1 MSAIVSTN
9 AQLTDADLVT
19 ASRSGDRRAFG
30 QIIRK
35 YQAMVSGLIYAA
47 CGDLHRSEDVAQ
59 ETFISAWKSLS
70 GLRDASK
77 LAGWLCQ
84 IARRRLADASRK
96 APNKEISFGQAFAP
110 GQEPVA
116 PVNEALTAEESE
128 VLWQTLARVPQPYR
142 ETLVLFYR
150 QEQSTA
156 QVAAAMETTEASVR
170 QRLTRG
176 RQMLRDEVAGM
187 LERNIART
195 APNPQ
200 FTMQVV
206 AALPALAAQSAGIGA
221 TVKGSAAAKSGG
233 LLTIMLGW
241 VAPISVLLS
250 MIYGTWRDIHDA
262 RSPRHRSQ
270 NKRNWALLWIVL
282 FCWII
287 AGNGL
292 IHIGFERAW
301 TIATLTWITTIG
313 GTLFGIA
320 FFTVG
325 TVGKWRVDK
334 LLAEE
339 GLQEL
344 PFPKLSF
351 AARLLGTAPVVAICL
366 GWMIQMAHRAGDHS
380 SVELISAAIVLISG
394 YLAYRL
400 PLTQPDR
407 PVLHMF
413 ETFSLSLFVILV
425 MLNWRLPQWIAAIY
439 GNANVPLWGINL
451 CALVLFVWIAILTVL
466 SRGGSVTNDPRPMT
480 IRGDAQAAQ

>member
-1 MSAIVSTN
+1 MTAIASTN
-9 AQLTDADLVT
+9 VQLTDADLVM

-35 YQAMVSGLIYAA
+35 YQTMVSGLIYAA

-77 LAGWLCQ
+77 LPGWLCQ

-96 APNKEISFGQAFAP
+96 ASDKEIPFSQAFAP
-110 GQEPVA
+110 GQEPVVPA
-116 PVNEALTAEESE
+116 EEALNAEEKE
-128 VLWQTLARVPQPYR
+128 LLWHTLARVPQPYR

-195 APNPQ
+195 SPNPQ

-221 TVKGSAAAKSGG
+221 TAKGSAAAKSGG
-233 LLTIMLGW
+233 LLAILLGW
-241 VAPISVLLS
+241 VVPISVLLS
-250 MIYGTWRDIHDA
+250 MVYGTWRDIHDA
-262 RSPRHRSQ
+262 RSPRHRSLA
-270 NKRNWALLWIVL
+270 KRMWTLNWIVL
-282 FCWII
+282 ISWIV
-287 AGNGL
+287 AGNIL
-292 IHIGFERAW
+292 IHIGIERAW
-301 TIATLTWITTIG
+301 TLATLTWITTIG
-313 GTLFGIA
+313 ATFFGIA

-325 TVGKWRVDK
+325 AVGKWRVDK

-339 GLQEL
+339 GLSEL

-351 AARLLGTAPVVAICL
+351 GVRLLATAPVVAICL
-366 GWMIQMAHRAGDHS
+366 GWLIQLAHRAGDNL
-380 SVELISAAIVLISG
+380 SVELISAAIVAISA

-407 PVLHMF
+407 AVLNMF
-413 ETFSLSLFVILV
+413 ETFTLALIVIFV
-425 MLNWRLPQWIAAIY
+425 MLNWRLPYWISSIY
-439 GNANVPLWGINL
+439 GVGIVPLWGINL
-451 CALVLFVWIAILTVL
+451 CALVLFVWTAILTVL
-466 SRGGSVTNDPRPMT
+466 SR
-480 IRGDAQAAQ
+480 RGRA

>member
-1 MSAIVSTN
+1 MATLVTSN
-9 AQLTDADLVT
+9 PNFTDADLIT

-128 VLWQTLARVPQPYR
+128 VLWRTLARLPQPYR

-156 QVAAAMETTEASVR
+156 QVAAAMDTTEASVR

-176 RQMLRDEVAGM
+176 RQMLRDEVASM

-195 APNPQ
+195 SPSSQ

-206 AALPALAAQSAGIGA
+206 AALPALAAQATGLGA
-221 TVKGSAAAKSGG
+221 TAKGSA
-233 LLTIMLGW
+233 
-241 VAPISVLLS
+241 V
-250 MIYGTWRDIHDA
+250 
-262 RSPRHRSQ
+262 
-270 NKRNWALLWIVL
+270 
-282 FCWII
+282 
-287 AGNGL
+287 
-292 IHIGFERAW
+292 
-301 TIATLTWITTIG
+301 
-313 GTLFGIA
+313 
-320 FFTVG
+320 
-325 TVGKWRVDK
+325 
-334 LLAEE
+334 
-339 GLQEL
+339 
-344 PFPKLSF
+344 
-351 AARLLGTAPVVAICL
+351 
-366 GWMIQMAHRAGDHS
+366 
-380 SVELISAAIVLISG
+380 
-394 YLAYRL
+394 
-400 PLTQPDR
+400 
-407 PVLHMF
+407 
-413 ETFSLSLFVILV
+413 
-425 MLNWRLPQWIAAIY
+425 
-439 GNANVPLWGINL
+439 
-451 CALVLFVWIAILTVL
+451 
-466 SRGGSVTNDPRPMT
+466 
-480 IRGDAQAAQ
+480 

>member
-1 MSAIVSTN
+1 MTAIASTN
-9 AQLTDADLVT
+9 IQLTDADLVT

-77 LAGWLCQ
+77 LPGWLCQ

-96 APNKEISFGQAFAP
+96 APDKEISFSQAFAP
-110 GQEPVA
+110 GQEPVMPA
-116 PVNEALTAEESE
+116 NDALNTEEKE
-128 VLWQTLARVPQPYR
+128 LLWHTLARVPQPYR

-176 RQMLRDEVAGM
+176 RQMLRDEVTVM

-195 APNPQ
+195 SPTPQ
-200 FTMQVV
+200 FTTQVV

-221 TVKGSAAAKSGG
+221 TAKGSAAAKSGG
-233 LLTIMLGW
+233 LLVILLGW
-241 VAPISVLLS
+241 VVPITVLLG
-250 MIYGTWRDIHDA
+250 MVYGTWRDIHDA
-262 RSPRHRSQ
+262 QSPRHRSQ
-270 NKRNWALLWIVL
+270 TKRNWVLNWIVL
-282 FCWII
+282 ITWIVL
-287 AGNGL
+287 GNTL
-292 IHIGFERAW
+292 IKIGIERAW
-301 TIATLTWITTIG
+301 TLATLTWITTIG
-313 GTLFGIA
+313 ATFFGMA
-320 FFTVG
+320 FFTAG
-325 TVGKWRVDK
+325 AVGKWRVDK

-351 AARLLGTAPVVAICL
+351 GVRLLAAAPVAAICL
-366 GWMIQMAHRAGDHS
+366 GWMIQMAHRAGDHL
-380 SVELISAAIVLISG
+380 SVELISAAIIAVSA

-400 PLTQPDR
+400 PQTQPDR
-407 PVLHMF
+407 AVLHMF
-413 ETFSLSLFVILV
+413 ETFTLVLIVIFV
-425 MLNWRLPQWIAAIY
+425 MLNWRLLDWMAAIY
-439 GNANVPLWGINL
+439 GVSIVPLWGINL
-451 CALVLFVWIAILTVL
+451 CALVLFTWTAILTLL
-466 SRGGSVTNDPRPMT
+466 SR
-480 IRGDAQAAQ
+480 RGRA

>member
-1 MSAIVSTN
+1 MTAIASTN
-9 AQLTDADLVT
+9 IQLTDADLIT

-77 LAGWLCQ
+77 LPGWLCQ
-84 IARRRLADASRK
+84 IARRRLADSSRK
-96 APNKEISFGQAFAP
+96 ASHKEIPFSQAFAP
-110 GQEPVA
+110 GQEPVVPA
-116 PVNEALTAEESE
+116 NEALNAEEKE
-128 VLWQTLARVPQPYR
+128 LLWHTLARVPQPYR

-195 APNPQ
+195 SPTPQ
-200 FTMQVV
+200 FTTQVV
-206 AALPALAAQSAGIGA
+206 AALPALAAQTAGIGA
-221 TVKGSAAAKSGG
+221 TAKGSAAAKSGG
-233 LLTIMLGW
+233 LLAILLGW
-241 VAPISVLLS
+241 VVPISVLLS
-250 MIYGTWRDIHDA
+250 MVYGTWRDIHDA
-262 RSPRHRSQ
+262 RSPRHRSLA
-270 NKRNWALLWIVL
+270 KRMWALNWIVL
-282 FCWII
+282 ITWIV
-287 AGNGL
+287 AGNIL
-292 IHIGFERAW
+292 IKIGFERAW
-301 TIATLTWITTIG
+301 TLATLTWITTIG
-313 GTLFGIA
+313 ATFFGIA

-339 GLQEL
+339 GLREL

-351 AARLLGTAPVVAICL
+351 GVRLLATVPVVAICL
-366 GWMIQMAHRAGDHS
+366 GWMIQMAHRAGDHL
-380 SVELISAAIVLISG
+380 SVELISAAIVAVSA

-407 PVLHMF
+407 AVLLMF
-413 ETFSLSLFVILV
+413 ETFTLALIVIFV
-425 MLNWRLPQWIAAIY
+425 MLNWRLPDWMVAIY
-439 GNANVPLWGINL
+439 GVSVVPLWGINL
-451 CALVLFVWIAILTVL
+451 CALVLFAWTAILTLL
-466 SRGGSVTNDPRPMT
+466 SREDR
-480 IRGDAQAAQ
+480 A

>member
-1 MSAIVSTN
+1 MTAIASTN
-9 AQLTDADLVT
+9 IQLTDADLIT

-77 LAGWLCQ
+77 LPGWLCQ
-84 IARRRLADASRK
+84 IARRRLADSSRK
-96 APNKEISFGQAFAP
+96 ASHKEIPFSQAFAP
-110 GQEPVA
+110 GQEPVVPA
-116 PVNEALTAEESE
+116 NEALNAEEKE
-128 VLWQTLARVPQPYR
+128 LLWHTLARVPQPYR

-195 APNPQ
+195 SPTPQ
-200 FTMQVV
+200 FTTQVV
-206 AALPALAAQSAGIGA
+206 AALPALAAQTAGIGA
-221 TVKGSAAAKSGG
+221 TAKGSAAAKSGG
-233 LLTIMLGW
+233 LLAILLGW
-241 VAPISVLLS
+241 VVPISVLLS
-250 MIYGTWRDIHDA
+250 MVYGTWRDIHDA
-262 RSPRHRSQ
+262 RSPRHRSLA
-270 NKRNWALLWIVL
+270 KRMWVLNWIVL
-282 FCWII
+282 ITWIV
-287 AGNGL
+287 AGNIL
-292 IHIGFERAW
+292 IKIGFERAW
-301 TIATLTWITTIG
+301 TLATLTWITTIG
-313 GTLFGIA
+313 ATFFGIA

-339 GLQEL
+339 GLREL

-351 AARLLGTAPVVAICL
+351 GVRLLATVPVVAICL
-366 GWMIQMAHRAGDHS
+366 GWMIQMAHRAGDHL
-380 SVELISAAIVLISG
+380 SVELISAAIVAVSA

-407 PVLHMF
+407 AVLLMF
-413 ETFSLSLFVILV
+413 ETFTLALIVIFV
-425 MLNWRLPQWIAAIY
+425 MLNWRLPDWMVAIY
-439 GNANVPLWGINL
+439 GVSVVPLWGINL
-451 CALVLFVWIAILTVL
+451 CALVLFAWTAILTLL
-466 SRGGSVTNDPRPMT
+466 SREDR
-480 IRGDAQAAQ
+480 A